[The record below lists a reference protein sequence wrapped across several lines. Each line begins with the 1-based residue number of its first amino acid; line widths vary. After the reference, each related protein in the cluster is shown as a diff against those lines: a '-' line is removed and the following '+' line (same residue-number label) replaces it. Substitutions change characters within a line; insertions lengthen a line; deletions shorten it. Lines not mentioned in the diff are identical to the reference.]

1 MAKRIISN
9 ILLSVSISLST
20 CTGAAPTATKILEA
34 TKAPEATKPPET
46 KHSAYSQAP
55 MLDELVQAGKI
66 PPVEERLLDLSL
78 VTFTLD

>member
-1 MAKRIISN
+1 MAKRIIFS
-9 ILLSVSISLST
+9 ILLSVSFILST
-20 CTGAAPTATKILEA
+20 CTGAAPTATKV
-34 TKAPEATKPPET
+34 PEATKPPET

-66 PPVEERLLDLSL
+66 PPVEERLPDLSL